1 MDIIDWLHFSLLKVV
16 IDSSAILFQIKTQLA
31 ISGFTYCGADGTQL
45 SQLFVVRLKKYFN
58 QSHLRNSKAVME
70 VFSEPLLHTEGN
82 ETGIGLSS
90 FYYEPKNTLLCD

>member
-16 IDSSAILFQIKTQLA
+16 VDSSAILFQIKTQLA

-58 QSHLRNSKAVME
+58 QSHLRN
-70 VFSEPLLHTEGN
+70 
-82 ETGIGLSS
+82 
-90 FYYEPKNTLLCD
+90 